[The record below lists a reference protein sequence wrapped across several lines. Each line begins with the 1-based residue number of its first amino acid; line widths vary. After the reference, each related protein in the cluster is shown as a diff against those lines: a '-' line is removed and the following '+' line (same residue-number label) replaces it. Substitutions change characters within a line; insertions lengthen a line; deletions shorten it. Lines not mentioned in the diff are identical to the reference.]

1 MLTLGTQIYSANIKM
16 KDDIARDFRTILNKK
31 SDHQGGKSTRMGTL
45 DLMDQRIRATD
56 KMTLLRH
63 IQTYRIEISDDVH
76 ASSVV
81 SYSSS
86 GGSGTH
92 AGGGGSLTSNGTQ
105 KNHSY
110 HSIFTQSGLKT

>member
-31 SDHQGGKSTRMGTL
+31 SDHQGGKSTRMGNL
-45 DLMDQRIRATD
+45 DLMDQRIPATD

-81 SYSSS
+81 SYSSIRRVRN
-86 GGSGTH
+86 TRW
-92 AGGGGSLTSNGTQ
+92 GGG
-105 KNHSY
+105 
-110 HSIFTQSGLKT
+110 